1 MITTLRDLLLSPI
14 RNRELVV
21 EMAKR
26 ELKGSG
32 RGAVLGSLWL
42 VLSPLIQTLA
52 YVVIVSF
59 IFAVRGAESGN
70 RFDYALYVLAGM
82 VPWHVM
88 TRSIQEATLLI
99 RERMELVKQVI
110 YPIETLPLTT
120 MLVCSVGSLVALA
133 LYIVLG
139 AFAGALRPSLLLLPL
154 PALMLLLFILGVSWI
169 FSIAGALL
177 KDLREITSIVLGLLV
192 YVSPVVLK
200 EEMVSERLWSVV
212 MLNPLAHVVT
222 CFRDVFYGQVHA
234 TSWLVFAAM
243 TLCVFAVG
251 AWVITRTKTM
261 INEYI

>member
-1 MITTLRDLLLSPI
+1 MIAVFRDLLLSPI

-26 ELKGSG
+26 ELRGAG

-59 IFAVRGAESGN
+59 VFAVRGAESGQ
-70 RFDYALYVLAGM
+70 RFDYALYVLTGM
-82 VPWHVM
+82 VAWHVM
-88 TRSIQEATLLI
+88 TRSIQEATSLI
-99 RERMELVKQVI
+99 RERMDLVKQVI

-120 MLVCSVGSLVALA
+120 ILVCSAGSLVALA
-133 LYIVLG
+133 LYVMLG
-139 AFAGALRPSLLLLPL
+139 AYAGTLQPSLVLLPL
-154 PALMLLLFILGVSWI
+154 PALMLLLFLLGVCWI

-177 KDLREITSIVLGLLV
+177 KDLREITTILLSLLV

-222 CFRDVFYGQVHA
+222 CFRDVFYGEMHP
-234 TSWLVFAAM
+234 TSWLA
-243 TLCVFAVG
+243 FAVMAVLAFGAG